1 MENDGVIRW
10 GIVGP
15 GTIAKKFASDM
26 KYVAGSEL
34 LAVGSRAQEKAEQF
48 AREYGIP
55 RSYGSYEELANDTD
69 IDAIYVATPHPFH
82 KDCVMTGLR
91 AGKAVL
97 CEKPFTLNAD
107 EAEEIAKA
115 ARDAQVF
122 LMEAM
127 WTRFLPAIVKVRE
140 WLGAGRIGEVRLLKA
155 EYGFRAAL
163 NPRSR
168 LFDLRL
174 GGGALLDAGVYPIS
188 LASMIFGQAP
198 ERTVGSAHVGE
209 TGVDEHFSI
218 IFSYPGGRSAVL
230 NGAIRLR
237 LQNDACIIGTEGM
250 IHIPGFINAK
260 AATLR
265 ANGVQETFVYEGL
278 EHGFAF
284 EIAEVNR
291 CLRRGLTESSVML
304 IGESI
309 QIMKT
314 IDNIR
319 KEWGIIY
326 PSE

>member
-1 MENDGVIRW
+1 MNSEDIIRW
-10 GIVGP
+10 GIIGP

-26 KYVAGSEL
+26 KYVTGSEL
-34 LAVGSRAQEKAEQF
+34 LAVGSRTKEKAEKF

-55 RSYGSYEELANDTD
+55 RSYGSYEELAGDAD
-69 IDAIYVATPHPFH
+69 IDAIYVATPHPYH

-107 EAEEIAKA
+107 EAEEIVKV
-115 ARDAQVF
+115 ARESKLF

-127 WTRFLPAIVKVRE
+127 WTRFLPAIVKVRD
-140 WLGAGRIGEVRLLKA
+140 WLDAGRIGEVRLLKA

-174 GGGALLDAGVYPIS
+174 GGGALLDAGIYPIS
-188 LASMIFGQAP
+188 LASMIFGRAP
-198 ERTVGSAHVGE
+198 ERTAGSVHLGE
-209 TGVDEHFSI
+209 TGVDEQSSF
-218 IFSYPGGRSAVL
+218 IFSYPGGSSAVL
-230 NGAIRLR
+230 NSAIRLG

-250 IHIPGFINAK
+250 IHIPGFISAK
-260 AATLR
+260 SAALHV
-265 ANGVQETFVYEGL
+265 NGVQETFVYEGV

-284 EIAEVNR
+284 EIAEVNQ
-291 CLRRGLTESSVML
+291 CLRRGLTESRVMP

-314 IDNIR
+314 MDYIR